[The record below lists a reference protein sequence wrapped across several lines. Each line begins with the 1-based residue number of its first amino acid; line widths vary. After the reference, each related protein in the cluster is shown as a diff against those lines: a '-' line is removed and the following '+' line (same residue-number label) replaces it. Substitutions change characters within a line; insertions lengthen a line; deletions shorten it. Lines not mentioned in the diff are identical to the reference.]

1 MMLLSAIINLF
12 MFHKASLYAD
22 RKKKLLKKKLG
33 VDFVAKFGFGSGL
46 SYVWLIYNINL
57 LENQEFMNLSNYL
70 F

>member
-1 MMLLSAIINLF
+1 
-12 MFHKASLYAD
+12 
-22 RKKKLLKKKLG
+22 
-33 VDFVAKFGFGSGL
+33 VAKFGFGSGL